1 MESASP
7 LPSLP
12 SFENLRPGQQ
22 QVVDL
27 FRTRISAV
35 VQLPTGYGKT
45 RTAACSYLMLRARGV
60 VNRVLYV
67 VPRSAQACQAAEDV
81 PRDLMQCGELKTK
94 GCEVG
99 YSPVEAL
106 RAHRRGDTEVFVVTV
121 QSLVSSPRAIDAIIE
136 LMSTGRWMLV
146 VDEHHHYG
154 AGEDS
159 AWTARIKSLPSSAML
174 AMSATPDRPDGL
186 SVFGAPDVK
195 VSYVQ
200 AYRDHAVK
208 PLDLH
213 AYEYRVDAITVNGE
227 VISMTTGE
235 LVDEAGGSDPE
246 SIEKFIA
253 SRQMKWSPKYISPLV
268 LHPIERLGDLQ
279 VSGVRSQMLVQALS
293 CSHAKMVCEQIRSIA
308 PEGVLVDWAGTGPN
322 GRTDEENRVALH
334 SFCPPKNDRG
344 ARPWKTQILVNV
356 GMAGEGLDCTDV
368 TEVVFLTSPRKNNT
382 SLQVIGRGA
391 RVMQQ
396 SRAIRCTVNVDS
408 ASELAGMVGAAIMG
422 IFDGDPPTPE
432 EIEEIENERS
442 DRDYQPLPDEP
453 GVGIVDV
460 TLVDIR
466 KDALFKHS
474 MNDYTEHPD
483 RYPGLAR
490 DVAER
495 EFARLV
501 REHNAQRDARFNQT
515 STLEQIR
522 EQCNAAVRKLAGLIV
537 RSEAGDGRV
546 EKSRIG
552 DVLKLING
560 MAFRTFG
567 PVKTADE
574 QTLRRRWAWL
584 KQLEASALANERPA
598 WL

>member
-1 MESASP
+1 MESAST

-12 SFENLRPGQQ
+12 SFENLRPGQRD
-22 QVVDL
+22 VVDR
-27 FRTRISAV
+27 FRSGTSV
-35 VQLPTGYGKT
+35 VAQLPTGYGKT
-45 RTAACSYLMLRARGV
+45 RTAACSFLMLRARGV
-60 VNRVLYV
+60 VNRILYV

-81 PRDLMQCGELKTK
+81 PRDLLSCGELRTK
-94 GCEVG
+94 GCEIG
-99 YSPVEAL
+99 YSPIEAL

-121 QSLVSSPRAIDAIIE
+121 QSLVSSPRAIDAVAE

-146 VDEHHHYG
+146 IDEHHHYG
-154 AGEDS
+154 AAEDS
-159 AWTARIKSLPSSAML
+159 AWTSRIKSLPSNAML
-174 AMSATPDRPDGL
+174 AMSATPDRPDGP
-186 SVFGAPDVK
+186 SVFGKPDVK

-213 AYEYRVDAITVNGE
+213 AYEYRVDAITINGE

-235 LVDEAGGSDPE
+235 LIDEAGGTDPE
-246 SIEKFIA
+246 LIEKFIA

-279 VSGVRSQMLVQALS
+279 ASGVKSQMLVQALS

-308 PEGVLVDWAGTGPN
+308 PDGVVVDWAGTGPN
-322 GRTDEENRVALH
+322 GRSDDDNRAALQ
-334 SFCPPKNDRG
+334 SFCPPKNDKGVR
-344 ARPWKTQILVNV
+344 AWKTQILVNV

-368 TEVVFLTSPRKNNT
+368 SEVVFLTSPRKNNT

-391 RVMQQ
+391 RVMRHSQ
-396 SRAIRCTVNVDS
+396 AIRCTVNVDS
-408 ASELAGMVGAAIMG
+408 GSELAGMVGALIMG
-422 IFDGDPPTPE
+422 IFDGEAPTPQEVE
-432 EIEEIENERS
+432 EIDNERA

-460 TLVDIR
+460 TLIDIR
-466 KDALFKHS
+466 KDSLFKHS
-474 MNDYTEHPD
+474 MNDYTENPE
-483 RYPGLAR
+483 RYPGLTR
-490 DVAER
+490 EVAER
-495 EFARLV
+495 EFTRLV

-522 EQCNAAVRKLAGLIV
+522 EQCNAAVRKLSGLIV
-537 RSEAGDGRV
+537 RAESNDGRI

-552 DVLKLING
+552 DVMKLING
-560 MAFRTFG
+560 MAVRSFG

-574 QTLRRRWAWL
+574 ETLRRRWAWL
-584 KQLEASALANERPA
+584 KQLEASALANERPP